1 MSTLIVAPYYID
13 TGMFAGVRT
22 RFPLLLPILR
32 EADVARKVLDAVQA
46 GRKQLV
52 LPPLVR
58 VLPVLRVLP
67 VVAFDALL
75 DLFGI
80 NRSMDHF
87 VGRGR

>member
-1 MSTLIVAPYYID
+1 
-13 TGMFAGVRT
+13 
-22 RFPLLLPILR
+22 
-32 EADVARKVLDAVQA
+32 
-46 GRKQLV
+46 
-52 LPPLVR
+52 

-67 VVAFDALL
+67 VAAFDALL